1 MIFRR
6 ATLRLTLTYA
16 AVQLGLF
23 AIFALGIYFF
33 VTGNFDVDA
42 VSKKGEEAD
51 PEVILLRN
59 GLIIFYGCL
68 MLVVPLSSWLMA
80 RAALRPIR
88 ESFERQRAFID
99 GAAHEMRT
107 PLSIIQ
113 GELELALSRSRRAE
127 EYREAIRTAL
137 GATVRLSNLSDQLL
151 NLSRISK
158 SELVAG
164 FVAVD
169 IDAVI
174 DTVIHTAVLGSRD
187 VTVEREGSRRQSDL
201 VHGSQELLVRAIA
214 NVVDNA
220 VKFSSPGG
228 LVVVTCARD
237 VPGVSIRVR
246 DEGMGMSPTEVD
258 RAFDRF
264 WRADT
269 ARSTAGHGLGLALVQ
284 QIVAAHDGS
293 VTIDSHPG
301 AGTTV
306 TVRLPV
312 PRP

>member
-158 SELVAG
+158 SELAAG